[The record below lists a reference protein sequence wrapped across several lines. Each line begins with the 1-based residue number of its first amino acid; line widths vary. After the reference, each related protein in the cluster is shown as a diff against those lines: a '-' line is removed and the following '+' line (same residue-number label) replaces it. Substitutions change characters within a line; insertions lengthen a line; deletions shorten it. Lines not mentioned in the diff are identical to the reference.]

1 MSPILLAAAPHEED
15 PSQTHHWLWPEGY
28 EILFGGL
35 AALMIFAL
43 LVWKAGPVLKRGM
56 AARTQRIQD
65 ELDGA
70 TNALSAADAEASRIR
85 EAKGDIETER
95 QRMLADAGAQAEALL
110 TDGRSRLEA
119 EVADLEAKA
128 DADIASATG
137 RVSDELRGEIGRMAA
152 AASERVVLSTLDADA
167 QQRLIEDYIARVGA
181 ASTDGATSPV
191 RTVRT

>member
-1 MSPILLAAAPHEED
+1 MIGHLIAAAPHEED

-35 AALMIFAL
+35 ASLMIFAL
-43 LVWKAGPVLKRGM
+43 LWWKAGPLLKKGM

-70 TNALSAADAEASRIR
+70 AGALSSAEAEASKIR
-85 EAKGDIETER
+85 EAKGDIEAER
-95 QRMLADAGAQAEALL
+95 QRMLADADAQAEALL
-110 TDGRSRLEA
+110 TDGRARLDA
-119 EVADLEAKA
+119 EVADLDAKA
-128 DADIASATG
+128 DADIVSASS

-152 AASERVVLSTLDADA
+152 AAAERVVRSTLDDDT

-181 ASTDGATSPV
+181 SA
-191 RTVRT
+191 